1 MVPLVR
7 SVVLLLVVAV
17 RAEAQSSPPLE
28 VVVLGSGGPRPS
40 ARASAGNLV
49 LVDGKPRLLVDAGP
63 GTFLRAGEQNLD
75 LSSLDSILLTHL
87 HIDHSAEVPA
97 FVKARA
103 LGEQGSVK
111 LQLFG
116 PMGNTLFPSTRQW
129 SEGLFGA
136 AGLDRYVRNFGAETR
151 VLAQNVPSTR
161 GAIVQ
166 KRELEPG
173 LSLLTLGLHHGDAP
187 AVGYRIESEGRS
199 VVFAGDIDP
208 TGLPALE
215 RLARGADLLVVSCA
229 VLDPPGSP
237 EALYERHSPPRLLGE
252 TAARASVGALLLS
265 HLPPAV
271 FTKLADVEASVR
283 KGFSGPVTFATDGLR
298 VEVTRLSLPASTPKT
313 PP

>member
-7 SVVLLLVVAV
+7 SMLLLLVVAA
-17 RAEAQSSPPLE
+17 RAEALSSPPLE
-28 VVVLGSGGPRPS
+28 VMVLGSGGPRPS
-40 ARASAGNLV
+40 DRASTGNLV
-49 LVDGKPRLLVDAGP
+49 LVAGKARLLVDAGA
-63 GTFLRAGEQNLD
+63 GTLLRAGEQNLD

-87 HIDHSAEVPA
+87 HIDHSAEVAA

-103 LGEQGSVK
+103 LGGQGSVK
-111 LQLFG
+111 IRLFG
-116 PMGNTLFPSTRQW
+116 PMGNTLFPSAKQW

-136 AGLDRYVRNFGAETR
+136 AGLYKYVRNFGGETH
-151 VLAQNVPSTR
+151 VLAENVPSTR
-161 GAIVQ
+161 GAIGQ

-173 LSLLTLGLHHGDAP
+173 LWLLTMGLHHGDAP
-187 AVGYRIESEGRS
+187 AVGYRLESEGRS

-237 EALYERHSPPRLLGE
+237 EALYERHSPPRLLAE
-252 TAARASVGALLLS
+252 TAARASVGSLLLT

-271 FTKLADVEASVR
+271 FTKTGEVETSVR
-283 KGFSGPVTFATDGLR
+283 KAFSGPVTFAADGLR
-298 VEVTRLSLPASTPKT
+298 VEVARPSSPVSTPKN